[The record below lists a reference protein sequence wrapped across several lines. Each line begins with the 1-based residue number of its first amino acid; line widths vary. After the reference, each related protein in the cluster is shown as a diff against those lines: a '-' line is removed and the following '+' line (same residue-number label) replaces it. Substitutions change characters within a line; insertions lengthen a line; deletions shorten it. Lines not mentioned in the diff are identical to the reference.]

1 MHLQA
6 MNYATSPTRP
16 QLFEDSSIH
25 QINYYLVHTC
35 QQSKP
40 RYPLDSDLSIIYPL
54 DSINHLS
61 NSPGQEETL
70 FLFFLVQNRVQQM
83 ITGCTTPM
91 S

>member
-61 NSPGQEETL
+61 NNLGQVSKEIVGKHC
-70 FLFFLVQNRVQQM
+70 FFFFLCK
-83 ITGCTTPM
+83 TG
-91 S
+91 SSR